1 MMTNTNMK
9 APDAKPPFVFTG
21 NIRKVKIHS
30 NNICYGTC
38 PVEDR
43 EVEQHVTITRDGR
56 VWLTRYAFAEDLNF
70 IKFKKTEQKQFRID
84 KDKAQFLLDKF
95 TAYFRDNNEFGFVF
109 ATDVGSFEMWIE
121 DDNGEKAFI
130 SGPLISEYEIDGY
143 DLSQLVR
150 DTLDDQTLF
159 VFDNNTS
166 EDFE

>member
-9 APDAKPPFVFTG
+9 APDAKSPFAFTG

-30 NNICYGTC
+30 NNICFGTH
-38 PVEDR
+38 PLKDR
-43 EVEQHVTITRDGR
+43 EVEQHFTITRDGR
-56 VWLTRYAFAEDLNF
+56 VWLTRYAFSEDLDF
-70 IKFKKTEQKQFRID
+70 IKFKKTQQKQFRID

-95 TAYFRDNNEFGFVF
+95 TAYFRDNYELMF
-109 ATDVGSFEMWIE
+109 ATDVGYFDMWIE

-130 SGPLISEYEIDGY
+130 SGPLICEYMIDGY

-159 VFDNNTS
+159 VFDGNTR
-166 EDFE
+166 EEFE

>member
-1 MMTNTNMK
+1 MMIDTNMK
-9 APDAKPPFVFTG
+9 APDVKPPFVFTG

-43 EVEQHVTITRDGR
+43 EVEQHLTITRDGR
-56 VWLTRYAFAEDLNF
+56 VWLTRYAFSDDLDF

-95 TAYFRDNNEFGFVF
+95 TAYFRDNYELMF
-109 ATDVGSFEMWIE
+109 ATDVGYFKMWIE
-121 DDNGEKAFI
+121 DDNDEKAFI
-130 SGPLISEYEIDGY
+130 SGPLISDYKIDGF

-159 VFDNNTS
+159 VFDANTR
-166 EDFE
+166 EEFE

>member
-9 APDAKPPFVFTG
+9 ALDEKPPFVFTG

-95 TAYFRDNNEFGFVF
+95 TAYFRDEYEHYF
-109 ATDVGSFEMWIE
+109 ATDVGSFDMWIE
-121 DDNGEKAFI
+121 DDKGERAYLT
-130 SGPLISEYEIDGY
+130 GPLVSEYKVDGY

-150 DTLDDQTLF
+150 DTLNDQTLY
-159 VFDNNTS
+159 VFNDNTL
-166 EDFE
+166 EDYE

>member
-1 MMTNTNMK
+1 MMIDTNMK
-9 APDAKPPFVFTG
+9 APDKKPPFVFTG

-38 PVEDR
+38 PVEDM
-43 EVEQHVTITRDGR
+43 EVEQHLTITHDGR
-56 VWLTRYAFAEDLNF
+56 VWLTHYAFSEDLDF

-95 TAYFRDNNEFGFVF
+95 TAYFRDNYELMF
-109 ATDVGSFEMWIE
+109 ATDVGYFKMWIE
-121 DDNGEKAFI
+121 DDNDEKAFI
-130 SGPLISEYEIDGY
+130 SGPLISDYKIDGF

-159 VFDNNTS
+159 VFDDNAR